1 MARASPQNVIYSDL
15 VRMTDQLAE
24 SREQRLAES
33 DLALPPIFWEVIG
46 SLTILLIIFAGFV
59 NTRHAMS
66 LGGLGAGV
74 ALLISLVFIFD
85 QPFLGD
91 SSVKPTA
98 IVNVFRS

>member
-1 MARASPQNVIYSDL
+1 

-98 IVNVFRS
+98 IVNVIQIMNARSSAAGYS

>member
-1 MARASPQNVIYSDL
+1 M
-15 VRMTDQLAE
+15 
-24 SREQRLAES
+24 
-33 DLALPPIFWEVIG
+33 IG

-59 NTRHAMS
+59 NARHAMS

-74 ALLISLVFIFD
+74 ALLISLVVIFD

-98 IVNVFRS
+98 IVKAIQMMNTRSSAAGFS